1 MKKLS
6 AVIVVLAVLA
16 LALWLVLRD
25 DRGPGDTVTTEPVDA
40 GSETTDTTISD
51 MDAATVEE
59 RAAVAGGGEDGGGA
73 RGRRPAPR
81 SRTWMP
87 QRWRMAPPLP

>member
-51 MDAATVEE
+51 MDAATVEDG
-59 RAAVAGGGEDGGGA
+59 AAVAVSEDDAAVAEDDEMMAATDVSTVEDGTA
-73 RGRRPAPR
+73 
-81 SRTWMP
+81 
-87 QRWRMAPPLP
+87 